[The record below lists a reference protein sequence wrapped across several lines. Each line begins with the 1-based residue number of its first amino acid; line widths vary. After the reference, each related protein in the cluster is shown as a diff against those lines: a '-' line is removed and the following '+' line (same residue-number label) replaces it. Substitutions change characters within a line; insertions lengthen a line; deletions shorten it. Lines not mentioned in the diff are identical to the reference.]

1 MYSPPMTEVVGKI
14 NGKLFFKQCQWHP
27 RARDLHAARTH
38 APENAAAAGPI
49 DTLAESVAIAGA
61 AASPAAP
68 GNPITANPITANSIA
83 ANDVTAN
90 AATAIGLGNS
100 HAVADAGD
108 GAHIAQYHWPH
119 SQ

>member
-14 NGKLFFKQCQWHP
+14 NGKLSFKQCQWRP

-38 APENAAAAGPI
+38 APEHAAAAGPI
-49 DTLAESVAIAGA
+49 DTLAESIAIAGA

-68 GNPITANPITANSIA
+68 VNPITANVTANSIA
-83 ANDVTAN
+83 SNDVTAN

-100 HAVADAGD
+100 HAVGDAGD
-108 GAHIAQYHWPH
+108 GAHIAQCDCPNP
-119 SQ
+119 Q

>member
-1 MYSPPMTEVVGKI
+1 MIEVVGKTD
-14 NGKLFFKQCQWHP
+14 GKLSFKQCQWHP

-38 APENAAAAGPI
+38 APEHAAAAGPI
-49 DTLAESVAIAGA
+49 DTLAESVAIAGP

-68 GNPITANPITANSIA
+68 VNPITANVTANSIA

-100 HAVADAGD
+100 HAVGDAGN
-108 GAHIAQYHWPH
+108 GTRIAQCDWPY

>member
-1 MYSPPMTEVVGKI
+1 MYSPPMIEVVGKI
-14 NGKLFFKQCQWHP
+14 DGKLSFKQCQWHP

-38 APENAAAAGPI
+38 APGDAAAAGPI

-61 AASPAAP
+61 AASPVAP
-68 GNPITANPITANSIA
+68 GNPITANVTANSIA

-100 HAVADAGD
+100 HAVEDAGD